1 MFISRYLKVESMENS
16 KEYEWISSD
25 VPDRIEVGAGET
37 INLRFSI
44 KNIQNVKRKFRVSI
58 GYSVEENDSTVDWKA
73 VLNISKKNEV
83 SLLGQGSLE
92 DDIDIDPLKSKNI
105 DMAINAPKGAYPN
118 DKMTLNFSIESE
130 DGVHRF
136 TKSVTIVLK
145 PVIVALKTTVG
156 SEVQVA
162 IDLNN
167 RAEKDREDR
176 SGDGKKLPSEVYA
189 IMAPYEIKGYI
200 FVETMHPDR
209 ISYLARDIRGY
220 KGMVSGKID
229 LEEIAHYL
237 TPKPAVSGLEL
248 GSLVELVEGPFKG
261 EKAKII
267 SIDSVKEE
275 VTVQLVESMVPIPV
289 TVKAESIR
297 QLK

>member
-1 MFISRYLKVESMENS
+1 MENA
-16 KEYEWISSD
+16 KEYEWISFD
-25 VPDRIEVGAGET
+25 APERLEAGAGES
-37 INLRFSI
+37 INLRFSV
-44 KNIQNVKRKFRVSI
+44 KNIQNVKRKFRFTAEYSI
-58 GYSVEENDSTVDWKA
+58 QENDNTVDWKS
-73 VLNISKKNEV
+73 VFNISKKNEISMV
-83 SLLGQGSLE
+83 GSGKFQ
-92 DDIDIDPLKSKNI
+92 DDVDIDPLKSKNFDI
-105 DMAINAPKGAYPN
+105 TIQAPKGAYPN
-118 DKMTLNFSIESE
+118 DTLKIHFSVESE
-130 DGVHRF
+130 DGVHSFSRDV
-136 TKSVTIVLK
+136 SIVLR

-156 SEVQVA
+156 SEIQVA

-176 SGDGKKLPSEVYA
+176 SEGGNKAPSEVYA

>member
-1 MFISRYLKVESMENS
+1 MESG
-16 KEYEWISSD
+16 KEYEWITFNADSLMERSS
-25 VPDRIEVGAGET
+25 GEK
-37 INLRFSI
+37 IDFPLRI
-44 KNIQNVKRKFRVSI
+44 KNIQNVKRKFSFGIVYHI
-58 GYSVEENDSTVDWKA
+58 MEKDPTVDWKA
-73 VLNISKKNEV
+73 VVTINKSEDISMMGDGEY
-83 SLLGQGSLE
+83 S
-92 DDIDIDPLKSKNI
+92 DDFDIEGNKEKVIGLTVY
-105 DMAINAPKGAYPN
+105 APKGASAN
-118 DKMTLNFSIESE
+118 DTLDLNIEIESE
-130 DGVHRF
+130 DNVHHF
-136 TKSVTIVLK
+136 TKDVKIVLK

-162 IDLNN
+162 TDLNN
-167 RAEKDREDR
+167 KAERDRDER
-176 SGDGKKLPSEVYA
+176 SQGGEKQPSEVFA

-209 ISYLARDIRGY
+209 ISYLAKDIRGY

-297 QLK
+297 LLK

>member
-1 MFISRYLKVESMENS
+1 MENA
-16 KEYEWISSD
+16 KEYEWISFD
-25 VPDRIEVGAGET
+25 VPDHIVAGAGEA

-44 KNIQNVKRKFRVSI
+44 KNIQNVKRKFRVAI
-58 GYSVEENDSTVDWKA
+58 GYRIEESDSTVDWKS
-73 VLNISKKNEV
+73 VFNIGKKNEV
-83 SLLGQGSLE
+83 SLLGQGKFE
-92 DDIDIDPLKSKNI
+92 DDLDIDPLKSKNVDI
-105 DMAINAPKGAYPN
+105 TINAPKGAFP
-118 DKMTLNFSIESE
+118 DDRMTMTISIDSE

-136 TKSVTIVLK
+136 TKTIDIVLK

-156 SEVQVA
+156 SEIQVA
-162 IDLNN
+162 VDLNN